1 MAGFKMIGMVL
12 IISSMGAWGL
22 SSARGIG
29 KRTEELREIRFAM
42 AFLEKEITYMHTPLT
57 RALERTAGM
66 SHQPVSVLFLESATS
81 LKAGKGLTAGEAWM
95 NGLQKLNSKS
105 NLAPTDLEILATAA
119 HHLGASDSSDQRK
132 FLVLL
137 QEEIKVQEERAR
149 QEQGAKQK
157 LWSYGGFI
165 MGIVIV
171 LLLI

>member
-1 MAGFKMIGMVL
+1 MAWFKMIGTAL

-22 SSARGIG
+22 SGARGIG
-29 KRTEELREIRFAM
+29 KRTEELKELRFAI

-57 RALERTAGM
+57 RAFERTARM
-66 SHQPVSVLFLESATS
+66 CHQPVSALFTECANN

-95 NGLQKLNSKS
+95 QGIEHLHIRS
-105 NLAPTDLEILATAA
+105 NLKQTDLEILATAA
-119 HHLGASDSSDQRK
+119 HHLGMSDSSDQRK
-132 FLVLL
+132 FLALM
-137 QEEIKVQEERAR
+137 QEEIKVQEEKAR
-149 QEQGAKQK
+149 QEQAANQK

>member
-1 MAGFKMIGMVL
+1 MACFKMIGTAL
-12 IISSMGAWGL
+12 IISSLGAWGL
-22 SSARGIG
+22 SGARGIG
-29 KRTEELREIRFAM
+29 KRTEELRDLRFAV

-57 RALERTAGM
+57 RALERTARM
-66 SHQPVSVLFLESATS
+66 CQQPVSALFLESARR

-95 NGLQKLNSKS
+95 SGLESLNIKS
-105 NLAPTDLEILATAA
+105 NLQSGDLEILATAA
-119 HHLGASDSSDQRK
+119 HHLGVSDSSDQKK

-137 QEEIKVQEERAR
+137 QEELKVQEEKAR
-149 QEQGAKQK
+149 QEQAAKQK